1 MRKSRDG
8 GREVTRI
15 KFVQTADP
23 EKYVRLLEVSSQG
36 TRWFCDANGFE
47 YEAFVGLKHGW
58 HPWHATFNR
67 IDLLVAALESGFDGW
82 LIYLD
87 ADAFVV
93 DLTFDLSAYLEYH
106 ADMALIARA
115 SVPEDAP
122 TWRVNAGVLM
132 FNLRHPAAARIIRNW
147 KRLFDLARLS
157 GQLSVPPAWAVVDD
171 QKLLQGLLWTFK
183 GLLKFIH
190 YEHPDLING
199 AHATFIAQ
207 FLLSDVP
214 DMDMRVALVAE
225 RVRRAFAEAAIDP
238 GAPCETRSGAPGFT
252 VFAPSRATALP
263 VPIPGGPSR

>member
-93 DLTFDLSAYLEYH
+93 GLTFDLRAYLEHH
-106 ADMALIARA
+106 ADRALIARA

-122 TWRVNAGVLM
+122 TWRINAGVLM
-132 FNLRHPAAARIIRNW
+132 FNLRHPAAARIILIW
-147 KRLFDLARLS
+147 KRLFDLSRLF
-157 GQLSVPPAWAVVDD
+157 GQLSVRPAWAIVDD
-171 QKLLQGLLWTFK
+171 QKLLQAVLWAAPGLK
-183 GLLKFIH
+183 KFIH
-190 YEHPDLING
+190 YEQPDLVNG
-199 AHATFIAQ
+199 ADATFIAQ

-214 DMDMRVALVAE
+214 DMDMRIALVAA
-225 RVRRAFAEAAIDP
+225 RIARAFVEAGLDPAEAGETAI
-238 GAPCETRSGAPGFT
+238 GAAAS
-252 VFAPSRATALP
+252 
-263 VPIPGGPSR
+263 